1 MAEKDLRVTSD
12 IWVHVF
18 VRRET
23 NRGAFATI
31 HKTGAVEA
39 GAIYV
44 LENPMDG
51 TFTLYGPAPQ
61 SLIDESDDDRIFE
74 TVQSGVFES
83 EADAY
88 LARQKNFDPDIWI
101 VETQCR
107 QGPPTISITDH
118 EISSR
123 KT

>member
-1 MAEKDLRVTSD
+1 LRVTTD

-31 HKTGAVEA
+31 IEIGAVEA
-39 GAIYV
+39 GAIYI

-61 SLIDESDDDRIFE
+61 SLIGEEDDDRIFE
-74 TVQSGVFES
+74 IVLVGVCES
-83 EADAY
+83 DIDAY
-88 LARQKNFDPDIWI
+88 LAKQKKFDPDIWI

-107 QGPPTISITDH
+107 QGPPTISITDDQP
-118 EISSR
+118 SGT
-123 KT
+123 K